1 MTWRNDL
8 WVGDLRR
15 AIEGVPDDSP
25 LTVTVVG
32 PDGGARWADGL
43 RLEVAG
49 GLRNGVPHAFLDVRV
64 DGKVRRPRPG
74 RGSPC
79 RGWRPAWP
87 TCLDS

>member
-49 GLRNGVPHAFLDVRV
+49 GPRNGVPHAFLDVRV
-64 DGKVRRPRPG
+64 DGKVRWDGPEPDA
-74 RGSPC
+74 P
-79 RGWRPAWP
+79 
-87 TCLDS
+87 